1 MKRKKTVTKVKTK
14 KPSTNTSPSKAKPL
28 SKVPRATNN
37 PFRVDS
43 AYAIG
48 FDILHAHPEG
58 LPRKRLVELMAKA
71 TRKTEEKAGYDA
83 AVVVSAKTSPT
94 GPRHSS
100 CRQGYWIERAGDLL
114 KLRTN

>member
-1 MKRKKTVTKVKTK
+1 MKRKKTIAKVKTK
-14 KPSTNTSPSKAKPL
+14 KPLMNTSPSKTKPL

-43 AYAIG
+43 AYAVG
-48 FDILHAHPEG
+48 FDILHAHPVG

-71 TRKTEEKAGYDA
+71 TRKSVEKAGYDA
-83 AVVVSAKTSPT
+83 AVVLSAKNSPT
-94 GPRHSS
+94 GPRHRS
-100 CRQGYWIERAGDLL
+100 CREGFWVERDGDLF